1 MAKTA
6 AKTAKLEKVSSCTRL
21 KGSRF
26 RDIQDDNTKR
36 DQFRRNPLETAKSL
50 GDGVCALV
58 ILLCSKHRPGV
69 VEGSGL
75 SERGLAQS
83 WLSESRLLEG
93 SCPKRL

>member
-1 MAKTA
+1 MQPQGFVCHE
-6 AKTAKLEKVSSCTRL
+6 LSGHGEDSSED
-21 KGSRF
+21 SEE
-26 RDIQDDNTKR
+26 DDNTKR